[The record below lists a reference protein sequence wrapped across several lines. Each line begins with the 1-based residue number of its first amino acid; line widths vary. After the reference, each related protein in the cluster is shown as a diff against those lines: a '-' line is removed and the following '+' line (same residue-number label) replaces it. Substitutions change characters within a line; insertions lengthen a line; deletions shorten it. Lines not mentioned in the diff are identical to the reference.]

1 MELDRDGNGSI
12 SLEELQGG
20 LGDRENAESLLQ
32 IIMAADTD
40 GNGVI
45 NYTGKYIEY
54 DSVKYMTYSA
64 LLVRT

>member
-1 MELDRDGNGSI
+1 M
-12 SLEELQGG
+12 EELQGG

-45 NYTGKYIEY
+45 NYTGKYIEFVY
-54 DSVKYMTYSA
+54 IKYMTYSA
-64 LLVRT
+64 